1 MIVAQ
6 ERRFQLIKE
15 MRTVEVMPSEQELQQ
30 AQQQQAQHSHDQV
43 TATTHHTHLLK
54 YSFFF
59 FFFCS
64 SSWLLHVTLAA
75 AVPRRAGSR
84 CGG

>member
-1 MIVAQ
+1 LVVIAAQ

-43 TATTHHTHLLK
+43 TSPPQHIART
-54 YSFFF
+54 
-59 FFFCS
+59 
-64 SSWLLHVTLAA
+64 
-75 AVPRRAGSR
+75 R
-84 CGG
+84 